1 MPTKSITSPA
11 KAQAGS
17 CSPNLQKKEQAIYRA
32 SGCAPNTGKVIERAN
47 EKERAPNRRVTGA
60 EQEKRGGTRSSGS
73 RKNFREKIQ
82 AIYNGK
88 CAPITMQG
96 FAQAWENPSAQ
107 EQWKTM
113 EKNNARS
120 NRNNRNM
127 ARHAPPARVGLGDLR
142 AHCLV
147 SVKKSPPSCRAGDN
161 SHKSETRISAIA
173 DFATGCKRKKKA
185 LPLFPPWPTKPAPCC
200 AATAQLCTT
209 WIPVVARL
217 ARAVA
222 IGCHA
227 SVPVPLSQHRI
238 SSPRLGPGGQIR
250 SRRRG
255 HHSDL
260 HCMRPDAP
268 RQSQIR
274 RDAEGQGI
282 GGETGMA
289 RRTRRRARAG

>member
-17 CSPNLQKKEQAIYRA
+17 CSPKICKKKNRRFT
-32 SGCAPNTGKVIERAN
+32 GPRGAPNTGKVIERAN

-200 AATAQLCTT
+200 AATMRPFLYRCPNT
-209 WIPVVARL
+209 
-217 ARAVA
+217 
-222 IGCHA
+222 GF
-227 SVPVPLSQHRI
+227 
-238 SSPRLGPGGQIR
+238 PRLGPGGQIR

-255 HHSDL
+255 HHGDL

-282 GGETGMA
+282 GGETAMA